1 MTATRRFVLVVCLL
15 ALGCQQPPS
24 KIAIGPAPPPAGG
37 PRAVGGLGAGGP
49 KALGADPKVNPS
61 GPVLGFLH
69 GVSIRWDDLRPIM
82 VELSGGEAL
91 AEYVVDVNLS
101 RRLQQR
107 GLRVDDQMVRAERAI
122 FTASV
127 SSDPNEAERLLQ
139 HVRVEQKLGE
149 KRFERLLRRNAGL
162 RLLVQD
168 EVDVPPS
175 IVQKAYDYE
184 HGPRHEARLIVVEA
198 LNKAADVVRRA
209 RAGESFAELATL
221 HSTDDSRAAGGQLDP
236 IRTGDT
242 TWPQAVRAA
251 VSQLEP
257 GQVSDPI
264 LLEGSFAVLKLQRRI
279 EAHPVPFDQVEADLT
294 RRARR
299 GVERTHM
306 QRLARQFLRD
316 AQLILTDSALSK
328 SWQRRKALM
337 LGESRP

>member
-1 MTATRRFVLVVCLL
+1 M
-15 ALGCQQPPS
+15 
-24 KIAIGPAPPPAGG
+24 
-37 PRAVGGLGAGGP
+37 
-49 KALGADPKVNPS
+49 
-61 GPVLGFLH
+61 
-69 GVSIRWDDLRPIM
+69 
-82 VELSGGEAL
+82 
-91 AEYVVDVNLS
+91 
-101 RRLQQR
+101 
-107 GLRVDDQMVRAERAI
+107 
-122 FTASV
+122 
-127 SSDPNEAERLLQ
+127 
-139 HVRVEQKLGE
+139 
-149 KRFERLLRRNAGL
+149 
-162 RLLVQD
+162 
-168 EVDVPPS
+168 PPS